1 MATGAVNGVL
11 GVVFVFVFVIVICCK
26 CCMQCEIFLFAI
38 FNSAQGRGV
47 EGENR
52 SSVLQFLSLRVVA
65 VSSPFARGRF
75 FVAPGVAVRLNLLN
89 FETSSLFVSPFAG
102 HPFFVVRGVA
112 VRLGFRDEN
121 AGCARRVSKVRRCV

>member
-11 GVVFVFVFVIVICCK
+11 GVVFVFVFVFVIVICCK

-52 SSVLQFLSLRVVA
+52 SSVL
-65 VSSPFARGRF
+65 
-75 FVAPGVAVRLNLLN
+75 
-89 FETSSLFVSPFAG
+89 
-102 HPFFVVRGVA
+102 
-112 VRLGFRDEN
+112 
-121 AGCARRVSKVRRCV
+121 

>member
-75 FVAPGVAVRLNLLN
+75 FVAGDVSVGRLSSLASSRRRRRFFVAPGVAVRLNFVGLRVVVVAPVSV
-89 FETSSLFVSPFAG
+89 SSSSYFPSL
-102 HPFFVVRGVA
+102 RG
-112 VRLGFRDEN
+112 
-121 AGCARRVSKVRRCV
+121 

>member
-52 SSVLQFLSLRVVA
+52 VVVEFVSVHWSSFFRRPRRRRSELNFVGPRVVVVAPVSVHSSSYFLSPNASR
-65 VSSPFARGRF
+65 SSGW
-75 FVAPGVAVRLNLLN
+75 RLL
-89 FETSSLFVSPFAG
+89 
-102 HPFFVVRGVA
+102 
-112 VRLGFRDEN
+112 
-121 AGCARRVSKVRRCV
+121 